1 MNFFSKIACLL
12 GKYHNLY
19 LSEIVINY
27 NNSKFK
33 NMKKKL
39 LYEVP
44 DAELIELKL
53 EQTIATSPGDPDLEG
68 DENLGD
74 I

>member
-1 MNFFSKIACLL
+1 
-12 GKYHNLY
+12 
-19 LSEIVINY
+19 
-27 NNSKFK
+27 
-33 NMKKKL
+33 MKKKL

-44 DAELIELKL
+44 DAELIELRL